1 MLRWL
6 SILTVFALP
15 WLCQCQSNAP
25 NFVRNPN
32 QWPTAQDTGEVA
44 VLTHAPATYREI
56 GPVSAKR
63 PLGRNWKRALATM
76 KEQAA
81 AMGANAIVV
90 PQLATYD
97 RAALTEAYLGEEGAF
112 TPGPS
117 SRQLKMKS
125 RVHGLAIQLP

>member
-1 MLRWL
+1 MQRCL
-6 SILTVFALP
+6 SILTGFTLP
-15 WLCQCQSNAP
+15 WLCQCQSNVP
-25 NFVRNPN
+25 NYVRNPN
-32 QWPTAQDTGEVA
+32 QWSTAQKTGEIA

-63 PLGRNWKRALATM
+63 PLGRNWKRALDTM
-76 KEQAA
+76 KQQAA

-90 PQLATYD
+90 PQLAAYD
-97 RAALTEAYLGEEGAF
+97 RAALAEAYLGEEGAF

-117 SRQLKMKS
+117 SRQLKMKY